1 MRHAGA
7 LCGLVMVGGPAMT
20 IQRRWQVL
28 YRLGMEDMLLTL
40 HGGGSRCSVLSC
52 YGWRTCH
59 DYVKEMAGALW
70 VVHGGLAVN
79 PP

>member
-40 HGGGSRCSVLSC
+40 HGGGSMVLC
-52 YGWRTCH
+52 
-59 DYVKEMAGALW
+59 VVLLW
-70 VVHGGLAVN
+70 VEDLS
-79 PP
+79 